1 MCLCYAKSAY
11 LLLDGKCKKAMV
23 FFLYIRNTVKNVVG
37 SLTGRASLVL
47 LLVLWLK
54 VPTGRSPSAVWLR
67 LLRNV
72 PLANTV

>member
-1 MCLCYAKSAY
+1 MGFCYAKSAY
-11 LLLDGKCKKAMV
+11 LLLDGKCEKAM
-23 FFLYIRNTVKNVVG
+23 FLFMKNTTNTDVG
-37 SLTGRASLVL
+37 LLTGKASLVL

-54 VPTGRSPSAVWLR
+54 VPTGRRPRAVWLR